1 MPTAKRQK
9 YLDKLKKKQENL
21 RTQEERQLEVIKI
34 KDEINKI
41 GFPAQTPEIIKF
53 YEILDKYT
61 KGGISVQGKIPILGY
76 KKIIVYQLTNSK
88 KHEIGAMLQH
98 DDNV

>member
-9 YLDKLKKKQENL
+9 YLDKIKKKQENF
-21 RTQEERQLEVIKI
+21 RTTVERQSDIDKI
-34 KDEINKI
+34 KEEINKI

-53 YEILDKYT
+53 YKILET
-61 KGGISVQGKIPILGY
+61 FVNNSVSVQGKIPIIGY

-88 KHEIGAMLQH
+88 KHEIGARLQH